1 MPYTTADVAQK
12 LVKKV
17 NTKKASGFDKIPPK
31 INDLDVGVL
40 ATPLSKTKNNSI
52 LNGVFPNKGCPSI
65 SP

>member
-12 LVKKV
+12 LLKKV

-31 INDLDVGVL
+31 INELALGVL

-52 LNGVFPNKGCPSI
+52 YEWSFS
-65 SP
+65 